1 MMPSRMSFIKLELA
15 REIAEQA
22 ELASHAYELHLPL
35 SDDGRI
41 DVSEWRRDPMRCHV
55 TRKRPGEPSASSRIL
70 FFNGGTWAL
79 DFPNQNSRDD
89 EVGFRLS
96 SDMFLEGEYVSI
108 REDDG
113 RMHLFRIM
121 QVRSL

>member
-1 MMPSRMSFIKLELA
+1 MPSTMSLIRLELA
-15 REIAEQA
+15 RELTDMAEAQ
-22 ELASHAYELHLPL
+22 SHAYDLHLPL
-35 SDDGRI
+35 SDAGRI
-41 DVSEWRRDPMRCHV
+41 DVAEWRRDPMRCQV
-55 TRKRPGEPSASSRIL
+55 VRTRPGEAATRSRIL
-70 FFNGGTWAL
+70 FVNGGTWAL
-79 DFPNQNSRDD
+79 DFPNHNSRDD

-121 QVRSL
+121 QVHSL